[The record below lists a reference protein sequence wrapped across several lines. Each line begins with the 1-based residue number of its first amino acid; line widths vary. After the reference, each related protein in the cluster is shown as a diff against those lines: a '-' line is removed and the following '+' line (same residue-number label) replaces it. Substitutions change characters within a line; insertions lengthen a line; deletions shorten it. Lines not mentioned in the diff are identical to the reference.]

1 MSGRLRGMLRAC
13 WLPLATRAAKSYLAG
28 PALADALRTCRGLSD
43 QGMGSTI
50 GFWNGDA
57 DGPRKVADAHLAALD
72 ALSREPLDCYLS
84 VKAPPL
90 EFDRRLLAEVLERA
104 RLGGV
109 GVHFDSLGHG
119 DAAATF
125 EWIAGAVPLHSR
137 LGCTLPGRWRRSLRD
152 ADTAVELGLSVR
164 VVKGQ
169 WADPDPPE
177 VDLRE
182 GFLRV
187 IDRLAGRAS
196 QVRVATHDPPLAH
209 AALSRLRVTGT
220 PCELELLFGL
230 PARQVIQEADVA
242 GVPVRCY
249 VPYGQAWL
257 PYSISQARR
266 NPRILWWM
274 LRDALAGGPLRPA
287 AVGSRERS

>member
-1 MSGRLRGMLRAC
+1 M
-13 WLPLATRAAKSYLAG
+13 
-28 PALADALRTCRGLSD
+28 
-43 QGMGSTI
+43 
-50 GFWNGDA
+50 
-57 DGPRKVADAHLAALD
+57 
-72 ALSREPLDCYLS
+72 
-84 VKAPPL
+84 
-90 EFDRRLLAEVLERA
+90 
-104 RLGGV
+104 
-109 GVHFDSLGHG
+109 
-119 DAAATF
+119 
-125 EWIAGAVPLHSR
+125 
-137 LGCTLPGRWRRSLRD
+137 
-152 ADTAVELGLSVR
+152 R

-209 AALSRLRVTGT
+209 TALSLLRVAGT

-274 LRDALAGGPLRPA
+274 FRDALAGGPLRPA